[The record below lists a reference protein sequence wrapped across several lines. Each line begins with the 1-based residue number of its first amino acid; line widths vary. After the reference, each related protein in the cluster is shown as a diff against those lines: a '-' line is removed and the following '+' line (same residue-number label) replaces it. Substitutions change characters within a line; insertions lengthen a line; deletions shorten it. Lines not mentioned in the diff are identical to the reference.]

1 MAKFSELRAVA
12 TGDIVGSSDLPA
24 DRRRQLPDRLR
35 SAYDAVQHTAP
46 EALPYDLA
54 ITGGD
59 GWQCYVRNPA
69 TALARLLHF
78 WTLLYVQGLPSRM
91 ALVVDTVDFVSE
103 EDLNESDGRA
113 FRRSGRLLSSLDDER
128 WFDCSLP
135 DDSSEVHHVAVGSIG
150 ELIDL
155 FFHEWT
161 EAQAQA
167 IAGMIGTIGTEREI
181 TQEKIAEQWTPEPV
195 TRQAVNRHLK
205 RAHWNRVERTVSRFE
220 HLCHSLQ
227 APTPDE

>member
-1 MAKFSELRAVA
+1 MAEFSELRAVA

-24 DRRRQLPDRLR
+24 DRRRQLPDCLR

-59 GWQCYVRNPA
+59 GWQCYVHDPA
-69 TALARLLHF
+69 MALARLLHF
-78 WTLLYVQGLPSRM
+78 WTLLYARGLPSRM

-113 FRRSGRLLSSLDDER
+113 FRRSGRLLSGLDDER

-135 DDSSEVHHVAVGSIG
+135 DESPEVHHVAVGSIG

-161 EAQAQA
+161 EAQVQA

>member
-1 MAKFSELRAVA
+1 VVELSKLHAVA

-24 DRRRQLPDRLR
+24 DRRRKLPDRLR
-35 SAYDAVQHTAP
+35 SAYETVQQTAP

-54 ITGGD
+54 IAGGD
-59 GWQCYVRNPA
+59 GWQCYVHDPA
-69 TALARLLHF
+69 RALARLLHF
-78 WTLLYVQGLPSRM
+78 WALLYAQGLPSRM
-91 ALVVDTVDFVSE
+91 ALVIDTINFVSE
-103 EDLNESDGRA
+103 TNLSESDGRA

-128 WFDCSLP
+128 WFDCILP
-135 DDSSEVHHVAVGSIG
+135 DESSEVHHVAGGGIG

-155 FFHEWT
+155 FFHRWT

-167 IAGMIGTIGTEREI
+167 VAGMVGAIGTEHKI
-181 TQEKIAEQWTPEPV
+181 TQKKIAEQWMPEPI

>member
-1 MAKFSELRAVA
+1 MVELSKLHAVA
-12 TGDIVGSSDLPA
+12 TGDIVESSDLPA

-35 SAYDAVQHTAP
+35 STYETVQQTAP
-46 EALPYDLA
+46 EELPYELA

-78 WTLLYVQGLPSRM
+78 WTLLYAQGLPSRM

-113 FRRSGRLLSSLDDER
+113 FRRSGRLLSSLNGER
-128 WFDCSLP
+128 WFDGALP
-135 DDSSEVHHVAVGSIG
+135 TDASEAHHVASEGIG
-150 ELIDL
+150 ELVDL

-161 EAQAQA
+161 EAQARA

-181 TQEKIAEQWTPEPV
+181 TQEKIAAQWTPEPV
-195 TRQAVNRHLK
+195 TRQAINRHLK
-205 RAHWNRVERTVSRFE
+205 RAHWNRVERTVTRFE

-227 APTPDE
+227 TPTLDE